1 MQTTI
6 AILGRQ
12 PAISRAELEA
22 VFGASA
28 VRPISDLSVELQV
41 EPSDLKIENL
51 GGTIKSAK
59 VLTYLETIKWPELI
73 DYVGRTLPDHLKFIP
88 EGKIKFGLS
97 AYGLSV
103 TANDLNKSGLRLK
116 KVIKAKGRSVRVVPN
131 TEIELNSAQ
140 VLHNQLTSPVGL
152 ELLFIRDGNRTILA
166 QTMGVQDITSYT
178 VRDRGRPKR
187 DAKVG
192 MLPPKLAQVIIN
204 LAVANAPAP
213 QIVLDPFCGTG
224 VILLESLLMGHK
236 AYGTDVDKRMV
247 SYATENVDWLEHR
260 FQIDQ
265 PSMTEA
271 GDARKHVWKP
281 FDTVAAETYLGE
293 PLVAAPSHAHLEE
306 IVRGVDQLHREAL
319 ENLAKQLKP
328 KQRLCLAVPAWRL
341 KVRFKHL
348 PCLDDLEKLGYTRL
362 SFAHASNE
370 ELIYFREE
378 QFVAR
383 ELVVLE
389 RK

>member
-1 MQTTI
+1 MQTSI

-22 VFGASA
+22 VFGSKAIK
-28 VRPISDLSVELQV
+28 PISDVAIELSVAPEQF
-41 EPSDLKIENL
+41 SIEHF
-51 GGTIKSAK
+51 GGTMKSAK
-59 VLTYLETIKWPELI
+59 VLTYLETVKWPELV
-73 DYVGRTLPDHLKFIP
+73 DYVCRTLPDHLAYIP
-88 EGKIKFGLS
+88 EGKIKLGLS
-97 AYGLSV
+97 AYSLPVSSH
-103 TANDLNKSGLRLK
+103 DLNKSGLRLK

-131 TEIELNSAQ
+131 TDPDLNSAQ
-140 VLHNQLTSPVGL
+140 VLHNQLTSPVGI
-152 ELLFIRDGNRTILA
+152 ELLFIRDGQRTILA
-166 QTMGVQDITSYT
+166 QTIGVQDITSYT

-204 LAVANAPAP
+204 LAVADSPAP
-213 QIVLDPFCGTG
+213 QTVLDPFCGTG

-247 SYATENVDWLEHR
+247 SYATENIDWLEHR

-265 PSMTEA
+265 PAKTEV
-271 GDARKHVWKP
+271 GDARKYEWGP
-281 FDTVAAETYLGE
+281 FDVVAAETYLGE
-293 PLVAAPSHAHLEE
+293 PLSAAPSHAHLEE

-370 ELIYFREE
+370 ELIYYREE

-383 ELVVLE
+383 ELVVLI
-389 RK
+389 KN